1 MKKLVIVR
9 KKEWKDGFY
18 AMLKAEKNSVKI
30 IKSMFENFGS
40 QYFVEEKRNLSDY
53 SQWKDLWIPYSD
65 KDEKIDLDL
74 VFGDKYIHLIVR
86 KYKDKVFIEK
96 IMKKYCKKAK
106 RTYTLY

>member
-1 MKKLVIVR
+1 
-9 KKEWKDGFY
+9 
-18 AMLKAEKNSVKI
+18 
-30 IKSMFENFGS
+30 
-40 QYFVEEKRNLSDY
+40 
-53 SQWKDLWIPYSD
+53 LWIPYSD